1 MGDAECL
8 SVSGGHLD
16 VLSETKS
23 IHVFCPS
30 AVGQFVFRMLRFIFA
45 LCILD
50 TNSLLDVLFTNI
62 SSHFVFCI
70 LALLVSFTLQKLF
83 NLMNSQ

>member
-1 MGDAECL
+1 MCGAECL

-30 AVGQFVFRMLRFIFA
+30 AVGSFVFRMLRFIFA

-50 TNSLLDVLFTNI
+50 TKSLLDVLFTNI
-62 SSHFVFCI
+62 SYHFVCC
-70 LALLVSFTLQKLF
+70 LLGLVVSFTLQKLF
-83 NLMNSQ
+83 NLMKSQ